1 MKRYYRFYMS
11 TEEILEF
18 DAEKVSFETAKR
30 RAKAWAKNANA
41 SCEYKGIFEHDF
53 QNRALANK

>member
-1 MKRYYRFYMS
+1 MKSYYRFYIS

-18 DAEKVSFETAKR
+18 DTEMVSFKTAER
-30 RAKAWAKNANA
+30 RAKAWAKNVNA

-53 QNRALANK
+53 

>member
-1 MKRYYRFYMS
+1 MKRYYRFYIS
-11 TEEILEF
+11 TEEILEYNA
-18 DAEKVSFETAKR
+18 DMVSFETAKR

-53 QNRALANK
+53 